1 MFQEQ
6 DVFENEKIRI
16 PKHGLPQAGTTHSSI
31 CDKNIVELA
40 SGGLALQGVYQT
52 GDVDDLFK
60 DRQKLIKIAN
70 YKILNPQHASELQLY
85 EFASHESQQKHEAT
99 IKQIGFKFSIPKGP
113 CGSIICES
121 SSQNQSLSKS
131 QSILLTMCSYIPF
144 ASVHIDEDQILL
156 SESAL
161 EKLKEISALL
171 PASGSDKSSKDPLIL
186 LELADNFF
194 EKFGSHATQGPF
206 HFGGTFWKKAC
217 SELGPDRDAQM
228 NTVKSVVKAKL
239 ESSFLTCQ
247 VQNSKATTC
256 EQEDIEVK
264 MSVVMV
270 GGPPGEDDYSKW
282 RNGLCEGNWAVI
294 DRGNCL
300 IPVWKIIKLNHRN
313 DFSNYN
319 KLCQFLKEAYEKITK
334 QIPKPEIEE
343 KILDV
348 VSEAKQMMESVKNW
362 STLGDAA
369 EKHLIELLNMR
380 RKIKSITLS
389 FHAWTDICLSDE
401 LLQQFLMKVTLTQ
414 NATPLKQLMMSV
426 IDTESSLIAFPRR
439 DAILRWAQNKKEAE
453 CVKGTIG
460 NKPNEQF
467 KESDETPLNCPYEPD
482 YNNSYEVGK
491 TEKDI
496 SENVFLKT
504 ENCAGELEV
513 SNENETSQTFKKLIT
528 KLGFQTTSKKL
539 SFEDFVIISRLSLN
553 TRPETEEIEMWSH
566 YIYKLTS
573 LDSSV
578 RCLRSTS
585 ISSKHDSSEPSKK
598 EYPNS
603 SETSGDDFYN
613 FGEYSEDQCKD
624 EDKNIHPMDLQ
635 MAVFACC
642 DPFAQLY
649 ICRQLSLFQFAL
661 PLLVPNPRNRKEI
674 QCPLWALKQIEKT
687 LYSKESK
694 GNYKIQNVLN
704 SSIPVVSFIRLGE
717 SSVSKSQLM
726 NSIISNKCHP
736 VFFNRDM
743 KNSTR
748 NRILLEGV
756 AEIFWFCPSDKE
768 DDTFQKNMAFINLHG
783 DMRGH
788 PKQLT
793 FIKDVSSA
801 IVLLL
806 PEDKLDKEAKL
817 TVDELR
823 NSPTPIITLFTG
835 VEGTADKTRI
845 GAKNKTKAELAEVV
859 ISRICENLAS
869 PKTQSL
875 EDYCEEQVKNKHL
888 ILRSEKEIQKWQDKG
903 QQLFKRLTSCFDV
916 LQLKSKCLPLQGE
929 YWANWCIKDKQ
940 FFRPQGKKIKT
951 REQEKDEI
959 TQEKQTIRKTQC
971 ATASCSEYTFLPE
984 FLEHLIKMQPGVKYM
999 LNWLEKT
1006 LAEHFSGVID
1016 GLKNKYHAL
1025 WMTANVYGE
1034 YKEEV
1039 HAELDKIRKG
1049 INSAFGLKHIMR
1061 EVAQLY
1067 EAFFSEKKVECHGL
1081 KIDTFPEVGAD
1092 MLLSG
1097 YPLEIIDGDVNHV
1110 PLLWVNAVIDMT
1122 IKKIGD
1128 KKVFV
1133 LSVLG
1138 PQSSGK
1144 STLLNAMFGL
1154 RFEVSP
1160 GCCTRGACMQLLKVE
1175 ENIRQ
1180 QLQFDYLLVLDTEG
1194 LGSPE
1199 KIHNPRQHDNELA
1212 TFVTG
1217 IGDLTLINIMGENP
1231 SVMKEPLQICFQ
1243 AFLRMKLV
1251 NLKPSCIFVHQ
1262 NVCEATAKEKN
1273 SEGRRKFFEELN
1285 TISQLAAKEEN
1296 QKVTG
1301 FNEIIHID
1309 FDTQVFYFKNYL
1321 EGTPPMAP
1329 PNPSYSQNVQE
1340 LKDQILSIAKWR
1352 PGFKAS
1358 KMSEFKIRVNDLWNA
1373 LLKENFIFHFQN
1385 SLAVSVYKRLEQ
1397 KYMEWSWC
1405 LRKHALETHNKLYN
1419 LLMADVGQLEKYE
1432 DTEMNDILQE
1442 LHQQLSTFF
1451 EEDDHSDILEQWRL
1465 SIIRR
1470 LECLKDELMAETKTR
1485 KVKLVEQSQY
1495 IKRMDKRKAQLIA
1508 DFSERS
1514 KKLASVLKE
1523 PDDKKMKIEF
1533 NNIWSEWTDKVAREN
1548 PRVDKIGVHRIIEKA
1563 LEERFRCFRSD
1574 TRDCQHE
1581 QNFTFQPDK
1590 HICVGTEGNMQS
1602 HGVALSQQIEKDC
1615 HALVSE
1621 SNVHL
1626 IGVSENLICAI
1637 LNKISQIIK
1646 DDNQGDKFSPDY
1658 KADISAHVLH
1668 KEACHLT
1675 ELQDQFEKRSGLDFS
1690 TQKEDYFRRFKL
1702 TCHGA
1707 VSVKLFVDYLMNHI
1721 QSAVKDAIT
1730 KKATI
1735 EMVNK
1740 IKATCPAFHSTRSNL
1755 EAHIMKH
1762 LAIEENF
1769 DEFVTFIQRPRQ
1781 YFHTFI
1787 SNSIDAYF
1795 LKDDKVSQICK
1806 TNLSLLKAEILTK
1819 GLHVTSV
1826 IKERG
1831 DSTSKWLD
1839 EFCTELCYELPLSRE
1854 IFKNIEDIDLS
1865 DTDELKT
1872 TFAESLNEMQKNEE
1886 YFYEKLPKYVMDQ
1899 LCVKSSEILLQQF
1912 SGCWERCPFCHTVCT
1927 NSIPNHEGDHTAQW
1941 HRCKGLGHCYT
1952 TDQWN
1957 VFSASKQF
1965 TIEFC
1970 TTSVNSSDTFQ
1981 PPKSK
1986 KSFPFKDYRR
1996 AGHPYDKWSIKE
2008 NDEPKDYWKWFI
2020 CRFKKELK
2028 SEYSFKFQGHGKIPQ
2043 GWRSIQKSDILKELG
2058 I

>member
-1 MFQEQ
+1 MFQRQ
-6 DVFENEKIRI
+6 DLFENEVEIRI
-16 PKHGLPQAGTTHSSI
+16 PKHGLPLPETTHLSI
-31 CDKNIVELA
+31 SNKNIIELA
-40 SGGLALQGVYQT
+40 SGGRALQGVYQT
-52 GDVDDLFK
+52 GDFDDLLR
-60 DRQKLIKIAN
+60 DRQKLIKITN
-70 YKILNPQHASELQLY
+70 YKTLSAQHASELQLY
-85 EFASHESQQKHEAT
+85 EFASHESQEKHETT
-99 IKQIGFKFSIPKGP
+99 IKQLGFKFSIPKGP

-131 QSILLTMCSYIPF
+131 QSILLMMCSYIPF
-144 ASVHIDEDQILL
+144 ASVHVDEDQILL

-186 LELADNFF
+186 FELTENFF

-206 HFGGTFWKKAC
+206 HFGGIFWKKAC
-217 SELGPDRDAQM
+217 SELSPDQDAQM

-239 ESSFLTCQ
+239 ESSFVTCQ
-247 VQNSKATTC
+247 VQKSKATAC
-256 EQEDIEVK
+256 EQEHIEVK
-264 MSVVMV
+264 MSVLMV
-270 GGPPGEDDYSKW
+270 GGPPGEDDYFKW

-300 IPVWKIIKLNHRN
+300 IPVWKIIKLNHRK

-343 KILDV
+343 KIPDV

-362 STLGDAA
+362 STRGDAA
-369 EKHLIELLNMR
+369 EKHLIELLNMKR
-380 RKIKSITLS
+380 QIKSITLS
-389 FHAWTDICLSDE
+389 FHAWTDICLSDK
-401 LLQQFLMKVTLTQ
+401 LLQKFLMKVTLTQ

-426 IDTESSLIAFPRR
+426 IDIEGSSLKAFPTR
-439 DAILRWAQNKKEAE
+439 DTILRWAQNKEEAE

-460 NKPNEQF
+460 NKSNEQF
-467 KESDETPLNCPYEPD
+467 KESDKTPLNFPYEPD

-491 TEKDI
+491 TEKEV
-496 SENVFLKT
+496 ST
-504 ENCAGELEV
+504 ENYAGELEKEV

-528 KLGFQTTSKKL
+528 KLGLQTTNKNL
-539 SFEDFVIISRLSLN
+539 LIEDFVIINRLSLN
-553 TRPETEEIEMWSH
+553 TRPETEDIEMWAH

-578 RCLRSTS
+578 RSLCSTYM
-585 ISSKHDSSEPSKK
+585 SSNHDSTEPSKK
-598 EYPNS
+598 ERLNS

-624 EDKNIHPMDLQ
+624 EDTNIHPMDLQ

-687 LYSKESK
+687 LYSK
-694 GNYKIQNVLN
+694 GNYKNQNVLK

-726 NSIISNKCHP
+726 NSIISNKCLP

-756 AEIFWFCPSDKE
+756 AEIFWFCPSDRE

-806 PEDKLDKEAKL
+806 PEDKLDKEAKH

-823 NSPTPIITLFTG
+823 NSPTPVITLFTG
-835 VEGTADKTRI
+835 VEGTVDKTRI
-845 GAKNKTKAELAEVV
+845 GAKNKTKAELATVV
-859 ISRICENLAS
+859 ISRICENLTS
-869 PKTQSL
+869 SKTQSL
-875 EDYCEEQVKNKHL
+875 EDYCDEQVKKKHL

-903 QQLFKRLTSCFDV
+903 QQLFKRLTSSSDV

-929 YWANWCIKDKQ
+929 HWANWCIKDKQ
-940 FFRPQGKKIKT
+940 FFRPQGKKIKP

-971 ATASCSEYTFLPE
+971 ATALCSDYTFLPE
-984 FLEHLIKMQPGVKYM
+984 FLGHLITMQPGVKYM
-999 LNWLEKT
+999 LNWLEKA

-1016 GLKNKYHAL
+1016 GLKNEYHTL
-1025 WMTANVYGE
+1025 WMTTNVYGE
-1034 YKEEV
+1034 YKEKV
-1039 HAELDKIRKG
+1039 HAQLDEIRKG
-1049 INSAFGLKHIMR
+1049 IDSEFGLKHIMR

-1067 EAFFSEKKVECHGL
+1067 EAFSSEKKTECHGL
-1081 KIDTFPEVGAD
+1081 KIDTFPEVGAE

-1133 LSVLG
+1133 LTVLG

-1194 LGSPE
+1194 LASPE

-1212 TFVTG
+1212 TFVIG

-1273 SEGRRKFFEELN
+1273 SEGRRKFFDELN
-1285 TISQLAAKEEN
+1285 TVSQLAAKEEN

-1301 FNEIIHID
+1301 FNDIIHID
-1309 FDTQVFYFKNYL
+1309 FDTQVIYFKNYL

-1329 PNPSYSQNVQE
+1329 PNPAYSQNVQE
-1340 LKDQILSIAKWR
+1340 LKDQILSIATWR
-1352 PGFKAS
+1352 PGFKAF

-1397 KYMEWSWC
+1397 KYMEWSWR
-1405 LRKHALETHNKLYN
+1405 LREHALETHNKLYN
-1419 LLMADVGQLEKYE
+1419 LLIADVVQVEKYE
-1432 DTEMNDILQE
+1432 DTKMDDILQE

-1451 EEDDHSDILEQWRL
+1451 EKDDHSDILEQWRL

-1470 LECLKDELMAETKTR
+1470 LDCLKDELMAEIKTR
-1485 KVKLVEQSQY
+1485 KIKLLEQSEY
-1495 IKRMDKRKAQLIA
+1495 IKRRDKRKAQLIA

-1514 KKLASVLKE
+1514 KKLASVLKAGKHDE
-1523 PDDKKMKIEF
+1523 NKIKTKFDD
-1533 NNIWSEWTDKVAREN
+1533 IWKEWTDKVAREN
-1548 PRVDKIGVHRIIEKA
+1548 PRVDKIEVHKIIEKA
-1563 LEERFRCFRSD
+1563 LEERFRCIWSD
-1574 TRDCQHE
+1574 IRDYQHE
-1581 QNFTFQPDK
+1581 QNFRFQSEK
-1590 HICVGTEGNMQS
+1590 HIRVSTEEIQNKQS
-1602 HGVALSQQIEKDC
+1602 YGVTLSQQIEKNC
-1615 HALVSE
+1615 HAFVSK
-1621 SNVHL
+1621 SNIHF

-1637 LNKISQIIK
+1637 LNNISQIIN
-1646 DDNQGDKFSPDY
+1646 DDNQGNQFSLRY

-1668 KEACHLT
+1668 KEACHLI
-1675 ELQDQFEKRSGLDFS
+1675 ELQDQFEKRSELDFS

-1721 QSAVKDAIT
+1721 QTAVKDALT

-1740 IKATCPAFHSTRSNL
+1740 IRATCPAFHSTRSNL

-1762 LAIEENF
+1762 LANEENF
-1769 DEFVTFIQRPRQ
+1769 DEFMTFIQRPSQ

-1787 SNSIDAYF
+1787 SDNIDAYF
-1795 LKDDKVSQICK
+1795 LKDNKVSQICK

-1819 GLHVTSV
+1819 GLFVTSV

-1831 DSTSKWLD
+1831 DGTSKWLD
-1839 EFCTELCYELPLSRE
+1839 EFCTELRYELPLSRE
-1854 IFKNIEDIDLS
+1854 ILKNIEDIDLI
-1865 DTDELKT
+1865 DTDEFKT
-1872 TFAESLNEMQKNEE
+1872 TFAESLKKMQKNEE

-1927 NSIPNHEGDHTAQW
+1927 NSIPDHVGDHTAQW

-1957 VFSASKQF
+1957 VFSSSKQF
-1965 TIEFC
+1965 VIEFC

-1981 PPKSK
+1981 PPESK
-1986 KSFPFKDYRR
+1986 KSFPCKDYRK

-2008 NDEPKDYWKWFI
+2008 NDKPKDYWKWFI
-2020 CRFKKELK
+2020 CRFEKELER
-2028 SEYSFKFQGHGKIPQ
+2028 EYSFKFQGHGKIPQ